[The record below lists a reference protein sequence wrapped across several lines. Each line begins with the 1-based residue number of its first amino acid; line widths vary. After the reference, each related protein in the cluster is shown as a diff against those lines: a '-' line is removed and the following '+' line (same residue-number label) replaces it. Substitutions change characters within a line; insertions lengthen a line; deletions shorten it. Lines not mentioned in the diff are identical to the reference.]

1 MLNVFNIYYQFLL
14 CKSPNNRMHNT
25 EFKRQNISADS
36 TVILWYRLKH
46 FYFKKKIIYIEFL
59 RRGYNKRP
67 ILILKKI

>member
-1 MLNVFNIYYQFLL
+1 MLNVLNIYYQFLL

-46 FYFKKKIIYIEFL
+46 FYFEKKNNL
-59 RRGYNKRP
+59 H
-67 ILILKKI
+67 